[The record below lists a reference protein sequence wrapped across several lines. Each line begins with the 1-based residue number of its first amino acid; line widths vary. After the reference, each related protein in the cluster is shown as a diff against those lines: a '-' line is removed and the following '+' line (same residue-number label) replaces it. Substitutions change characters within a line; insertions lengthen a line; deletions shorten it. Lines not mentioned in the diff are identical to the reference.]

1 MFDETGTERTVETV
15 ESSTEAMEQANL
27 ELTTETMGQEGLEQG
42 AGQENLGLG
51 GRRPGGR
58 DGRPGPHAG

>member
-42 AGQENLGLG
+42 AGQENLELESS
-51 GRRPGGR
+51 
-58 DGRPGPHAG
+58 A

>member
-42 AGQENLGLG
+42 
-51 GRRPGGR
+51 RKTWSWSPRPG
-58 DGRPGPHAG
+58 RPPTWRA